1 MKFPLE
7 SACISLSDE
16 KNAALWIP
24 NIEMQPGFAFVN
36 LSIRV
41 ESDPSFFAFKIWNQ
55 ADAEAATES
64 ELLGD
69 SIKQLA
75 RYQLM
80 MAQL

>member
-1 MKFPLE
+1 
-7 SACISLSDE
+7 
-16 KNAALWIP
+16 
-24 NIEMQPGFAFVN
+24 MQRPPGFAFVN

-41 ESDPSFFAFKIWNQ
+41 ESNPSFFAFKIWNQ

-64 ELLGD
+64 ELLGG